1 VLVDLADV
9 RLAIQA
15 EMLEPCFQ
23 PLVELRTG
31 HLAGFE
37 VLARWK
43 HPELGLIL
51 PANFIPLAEA
61 NGLIGQLTRQIMLK
75 ALKCEPVLPTPLVL
89 AVNISTIQLRDLSL
103 PGLIRESAASSGFP
117 LDRLMVEI
125 TESALVDNLDSATKV
140 AGELKAMGC
149 RLALDDFGTGYSSLA
164 HLQALP
170 FNELKVDHTFIASM
184 TARKESRKIV
194 AAIVGLGHSLGMVTV
209 AEGVETEE
217 QADILHWLGCELAQG
232 WLYGHALPAEF
243 LPGMVEAAPRTLS
256 NRMMKQSDSSGCST
270 LESQPGQRLAQ
281 LQAIYNG
288 APVGLCFLDRNL
300 RYVSINDRL
309 AELNG
314 ASVAAHIGRRV
325 EEVIPDLFPK
335 VKPYLLRALDGE
347 AIPGVE
353 MNKPNTRRGEP
364 DLHVLLSYQPAY
376 DEAQEVIGVS
386 VALVDITERKRA
398 EDALRMCCVGVV
410 QRLEEMVQAP
420 WVLSSDGQ
428 LLEIGARWGQ
438 MAGMS
443 KDQAHSL
450 EWTESVHPDDLA
462 PTMNALR
469 QALQSGK
476 AIDIEHR
483 VRLHDGSWRWVR
495 ARGAPSFG
503 PEGEIVNWHGGCED
517 IDARKRRELSLRSKR
532 AS

>member
-1 VLVDLADV
+1 MTIDIADV
-9 RLAIQA
+9 RRAIDSDT
-15 EMLEPCFQ
+15 MIPHFQ
-23 PLVELRTG
+23 PLVHLRTG
-31 HLAGFE
+31 KLYGFE
-37 VLARWK
+37 VLARWQ
-43 HPELGLIL
+43 HPELGAIL
-51 PANFIPLAEA
+51 PPNFIELAEEH
-61 NGLIGQLTRQIMLK
+61 GLIGELSRQIFQK
-75 ALKCEPVLPTPLVL
+75 AFLIAKDLPGLGRL
-89 AVNISTIQLRDLSL
+89 AVNISPLQLTDLRL
-103 PGLIRESAASSGFP
+103 PTDIAGWASACGFP
-117 LDRLMVEI
+117 LDRLKVEV
-125 TESALVDNLDSATKV
+125 TETGLLRDLGKARVILHDLK
-140 AGELKAMGC
+140 ELGC

-164 HLQALP
+164 HLQSLP
-170 FNELKVDHTFIASM
+170 FDQLKIDRSFVASM
-184 TARKESRKIV
+184 TSKRESRKIV
-194 AAIVGLGHSLGMVTV
+194 AAILGLGHSLGMETL
-209 AEGVETEE
+209 AEGVETES
-217 QADILHWLGCELAQG
+217 QADMLVWLGCELGQG
-232 WLYGHALPAEF
+232 WYYGRAVPAEQLPGVLDAPPRAMPVSIAGPGDDWAVSSLEALP
-243 LPGMVEAAPRTLS
+243 T
-256 NRMMKQSDSSGCST
+256 
-270 LESQPGQRLAQ
+270 QRLAQ
-281 LQAIYNG
+281 LQAIYDG